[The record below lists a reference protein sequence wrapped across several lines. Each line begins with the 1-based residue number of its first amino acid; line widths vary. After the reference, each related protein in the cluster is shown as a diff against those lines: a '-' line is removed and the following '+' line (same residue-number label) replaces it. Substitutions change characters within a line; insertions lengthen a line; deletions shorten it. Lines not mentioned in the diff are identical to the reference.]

1 MHVIALAQQ
10 KGGVGKSTLA
20 IHMAVELAQRGR
32 KVAIIDMDP
41 QGTVTKWARR
51 RDRAARPWPVVSTIG
66 PTQLEAE
73 LSALSEMQFVFLDTP
88 GKRAADVNLGMKMAD
103 LIIIP
108 ARPLDIDI
116 EASTETLAAAQR
128 MKKAYAFAMTAAP
141 PGGRR
146 AAEFAALISAKGLP
160 VIPAIIT
167 ERLAYPDAISEGLGV
182 SEWEPNGKA
191 AAEISVFTTAVLKG
205 LRK

>member
-32 KVAIIDMDP
+32 RVAIIDMDP
-41 QGTVTKWARR
+41 QGTVTKWAKR
-51 RDRAARPWPVVSTIG
+51 RDRAARPWPIVSTSG
-66 PTQLEAE
+66 PTQLESE
-73 LSALSEMQFVFLDTP
+73 LSALSEMHFVFLDTP
-88 GKRAADVNLGMKMAD
+88 GKRAADVNLGMRAAD

-116 EASTETLAAAQR
+116 EASAETLAAAQR
-128 MKKAYAFAMTAAP
+128 LKKAYAFAMTAAP

-146 AAEFAALISAKGLP
+146 ASEFAALISAKGFP
-160 VIPAIIT
+160 VIPAVIT
-167 ERLAYPDAISEGLGV
+167 ERLAYPDAISEGLGI

>member
-20 IHMAVELAQRGR
+20 IHMAVELSMRGR

-41 QGTVTKWARR
+41 QGTVTKWASR
-51 RDRAARPWPVVSTIG
+51 RDQVARPWPVTMISDSIK
-66 PTQLEAE
+66 LEGI
-73 LSALSEMQFVFLDTP
+73 LSAMKDMHFVFLDMP
-88 GKRAADVNLGMKMAD
+88 GQRAAGVNYGMRLAD

-116 EASTETLAAAQR
+116 EASVETVASAQR
-128 MKKAYAFAMTAAP
+128 MKKRFTFAMTAAP
-141 PGGRR
+141 AGGKR
-146 AAEFAALISAKGLP
+146 AAEFSALITKRGFP
-160 VIPAIIT
+160 VIPVAIV
-167 ERLAYPDAISEGLGV
+167 ERLSYPDAIAEGLGV
-182 SEWEPNGKA
+182 SEWEPSGKA